1 MQHDKQSL
9 LPRPPIGTRRSDSP
23 ILRFTSEA
31 WGQLSARRTLGDD
44 RVRGFGITTVADPLT
59 IEEISFLPRHEVTEP
74 FDDAEVLDFYSR
86 DVERELPLDRYA
98 RVWVCTRPGRS
109 ARPASVDEV
118 IFARL
123 FGSIPWSVLC
133 LVASG
138 GATYA
143 RLRYNIGPAGAWK
156 IPIVVDEPISDDRDA
171 RTETIAL
178 FDVVGDTEPDDIRL
192 RPEDW
197 PVTM

>member
-1 MQHDKQSL
+1 MQHDKQTL
-9 LPRPPIGTRRSDSP
+9 IPRPPIGTRRSGSP

-31 WGQLSARRTLGDD
+31 WEQLSARRALGGD
-44 RVRGFGITTVADPLT
+44 RVRGFGITTAADPLT
-59 IEEISFLPRHEVTEP
+59 IEEIRLLPRHEITEP

-86 DVERELPLDRYA
+86 AVERELPIDRYA
-98 RVWVCTRPGRS
+98 RVWVGTRPGRS

-123 FGSIPWSVLC
+123 FGAVPWSVLC

-138 GATYA
+138 GVTYA

-156 IPIVVDEPISDDRDA
+156 IPVVVDEPNSDDRDA
-171 RTETIAL
+171 RTETIAP
-178 FDVVGDTEPDDIRL
+178 FDVARDNEPDDIRL